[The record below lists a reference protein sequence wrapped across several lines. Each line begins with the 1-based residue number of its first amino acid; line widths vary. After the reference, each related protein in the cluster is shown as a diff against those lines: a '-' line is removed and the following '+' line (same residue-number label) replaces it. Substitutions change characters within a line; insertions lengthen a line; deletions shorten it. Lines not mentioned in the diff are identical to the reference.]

1 MNYLAHLH
9 LGGQR
14 PAQLLGSLYGDFVKG
29 PLAGR
34 FSPELEA
41 AIRLHR
47 RIDVFTDQHPVTRT
61 ALQRFAREQRR
72 YAGIVL
78 DVFFDQCLARDWQR
92 YADIPLPDFTRKV
105 YRVLAAEPEL
115 PERLALIA
123 PRMAAQDWLGSY
135 QDYDVVEMALNG
147 IARRLTRPAGLF
159 EAMQQLPDLY
169 EPLSADFET
178 FYPLLQAFAQA
189 ALAEEGASTGMLVT
203 GATPNNAS

>member
-1 MNYLAHLH
+1 M
-9 LGGQR
+9 
-14 PAQLLGSLYGDFVKG
+14 
-29 PLAGR
+29 
-34 FSPELEA
+34 
-41 AIRLHR
+41 HR
-47 RIDVFTDQHPVTRT
+47 RIDVFTDQHALTRT
-61 ALQRFAREQRR
+61 ALQRFAPGQRR

-78 DVFFDQCLARDWQR
+78 DVFFDHCLARDWQR
-92 YADIPLPDFTRKV
+92 YAAVPLADFTGKV

-135 QDYDVVEMALNG
+135 QDYDVVEMALQG

-169 EPLSADFET
+169 EPLSADFEA

-189 ALAEEGASTGMLVT
+189 ALAEEGASTGAVVT
-203 GATPNNAS
+203 GATPNSAS